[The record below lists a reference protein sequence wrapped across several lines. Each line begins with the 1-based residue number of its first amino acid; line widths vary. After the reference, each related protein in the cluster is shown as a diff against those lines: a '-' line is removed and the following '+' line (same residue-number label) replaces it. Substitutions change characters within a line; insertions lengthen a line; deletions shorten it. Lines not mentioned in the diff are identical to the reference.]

1 MKQRI
6 PVVVCGA
13 LALATA
19 SLANAGVQVNINPFG
34 WIAPPVVYQPAPF
47 YAAPP
52 VVYVG
57 GGSWGDHH
65 RGHSRRDHRRR

>member
-1 MKQRI
+1 
-6 PVVVCGA
+6 
-13 LALATA
+13 
-19 SLANAGVQVNINPFG
+19 
-34 WIAPPVVYQPAPF
+34 VVYQPAPF